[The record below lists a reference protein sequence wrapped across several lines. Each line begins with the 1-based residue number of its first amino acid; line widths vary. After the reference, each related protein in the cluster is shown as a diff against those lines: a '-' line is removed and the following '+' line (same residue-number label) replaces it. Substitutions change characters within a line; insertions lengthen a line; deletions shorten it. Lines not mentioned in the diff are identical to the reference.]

1 MDYANSLAP
10 TKFTIDTTAPVISVA
25 YDNNSASNGNYYN
38 NKRTATVTITEH
50 NFDTSRIALSM
61 TAQDAGKSVAAPAF
75 GSWSDNGDIH
85 TATLSFDADATYTWS
100 LAYTDKAGNKA
111 KDLAKQEFCIDTT
124 KPVVTI
130 NGVTPGSVNNNSGNM
145 SFVIEC
151 TDTNLESF
159 SPVLTVE
166 VYENSRF
173 VRKTITGNV
182 ISISNGQRVEFRN
195 LNEDGVYSLT
205 CHAQDKAGNSYETV
219 NIIDAGG
226 KQVTETAGQGEKL
239 MDFSINKGGS
249 IFSLDDN
256 TMKLVKDYYVQKVY
270 HDVVVREINPD
281 EVTSCTVKV
290 NGKALKQGTDFSV
303 NNVSESDGWHKYEY
317 VISNA
322 VFEKEGQY
330 NIVVET
336 KDKADSVA
344 YSDVKSVNIEFI
356 VDKTAPTYTLTGV
369 DKNNE
374 NYIGS
379 KNAVLMPKDDG
390 GKLGRVKIT
399 VVGSDDKE
407 KKVIKEM
414 SGDDMLDY
422 LDKHDGKIEFEV
434 PKEVL
439 SAKDGDSRLMVECAD
454 CSVDEGG
461 KTNEVK
467 KIYGKDTEADTEIA
481 EDDVPMESNSSD
493 VKSVETNNDKAVY
506 IIGAILL
513 FVLIIAIL
521 IIVYYMRKKMK
532 EKKDNDEQ

>member
-1 MDYANSLAP
+1 M
-10 TKFTIDTTAPVISVA
+10 
-25 YDNNSASNGNYYN
+25 
-38 NKRTATVTITEH
+38 
-50 NFDTSRIALSM
+50 
-61 TAQDAGKSVAAPAF
+61 
-75 GSWSDNGDIH
+75 
-85 TATLSFDADATYTWS
+85 
-100 LAYTDKAGNKA
+100 
-111 KDLAKQEFCIDTT
+111 
-124 KPVVTI
+124 
-130 NGVTPGSVNNNSGNM
+130 
-145 SFVIEC
+145 
-151 TDTNLESF
+151 
-159 SPVLTVE
+159 
-166 VYENSRF
+166 
-173 VRKTITGNV
+173 
-182 ISISNGQRVEFRN
+182 
-195 LNEDGVYSLT
+195 YSLT

-226 KQVTETAGQGEKL
+226 KQVTETAGQGGKL
-239 MDFSINKGGS
+239 LDFSINKGGS

-407 KKVIKEM
+407 KKVNQ
-414 SGDDMLDY
+414 GNVGRRY
-422 LDKHDGKIEFEV
+422 
-434 PKEVL
+434 
-439 SAKDGDSRLMVECAD
+439 A
-454 CSVDEGG
+454 
-461 KTNEVK
+461 
-467 KIYGKDTEADTEIA
+467 
-481 EDDVPMESNSSD
+481 
-493 VKSVETNNDKAVY
+493 
-506 IIGAILL
+506 
-513 FVLIIAIL
+513 
-521 IIVYYMRKKMK
+521 
-532 EKKDNDEQ
+532 